1 MNFFLNTNFIIEHS
15 SSHKM
20 SDFIKENIG
29 KVSNPALIYDSIL
42 SGQAHFDKALK
53 NLKIA
58 FPRLDIKVNDRQG
71 EPTYKY
77 LNKLANYFRGK
88 DIDIVVAIGGGS
100 TMDIGKGIAFLL
112 TNKGNALEYKG
123 FPKDANN
130 PIPLVTCPS
139 LFGSGADISYNAVFI
154 DEDEGKK
161 LGINSTKNF
170 PKLTIIDSE
179 LTMEAPESAVISS
192 AMDTLVHCIDSFGS
206 VKHTPMS
213 RMHSIA
219 GFRDTFKVLYEGTH
233 MDINS
238 RNNLAKGAIC
248 GITALMNSGDGPTN
262 GFAYYLG
269 VKHNVPHGLAG
280 AIFLKEVMNYNIN
293 QGYEDYCM
301 LTSLSSDDMSNVGDD
316 IDIANISSHLI
327 HDFDFIYNNL
337 KIPNLSKYGFTKND
351 MNTFVQGSM
360 DALSGSFGGNPVEFS
375 ENAVRRV
382 YKNLIIEK

>member
-1 MNFFLNTNFIIEHS
+1 MNFFLNTNFIIEHG

-29 KVSNPALIYDSIL
+29 RVSNPALIYDSIL

-77 LNKLANYFRGK
+77 LNELANYFRGK
-88 DIDIVVAIGGGS
+88 DIDLVVAIGGGS

-123 FPKDANN
+123 FPKDVNN

-154 DEDEGKK
+154 DEDEGRK
-161 LGINSTKNF
+161 LGVNSTKNF

-219 GFRDTFKVLYEGTH
+219 GFRDTFKVLHEGTH

-280 AIFLKEVMNYNIN
+280 AIFLKEVINYNIRKKS
-293 QGYEDYCM
+293 YFDYCQ
-301 LTSLSSDDMSNVGDD
+301 LISDPESLYNGKDEGSSAFALQDRFRF
-316 IDIANISSHLI
+316 L
-327 HDFDFIYNNL
+327 YTNL
-337 KIPNLSKYGFTKND
+337 KIPNLSKYGFTINEMD
-351 MNTFVQGSM
+351 DFVNGSM
-360 DALSGSFGGNPVEFS
+360 NALSGSFAGNPVEFK
-375 ENAVRRV
+375 EDAVRHV
-382 YKNLIIEK
+382 YKNLIKE